1 MKRSK
6 RRFGGR
12 DQAPGTR
19 ERSDMQTATS
29 KKPEPAESGAS
40 VDFVATVAGKAYTQ
54 AEKEVEIRRKS
65 AQEKIERLN
74 KNVNEYLG
82 GALRFRYQVA
92 PRKRVPV
99 ELHGVKAELVS
110 GAQVIPELVGGQE
123 KLDGLVACGL
133 VLKALEPHESRKAS

>member
-29 KKPEPAESGAS
+29 KKQEPAENGTA
-40 VDFVATVAGKAYTQ
+40 DFVASVAGKAYTQ
-54 AEKEVEIRRKS
+54 AEKEAEIRRKS
-65 AQEKIERLN
+65 AKEKIERLN

-110 GAQVIPELVGGQE
+110 GAQVIPELVGGQD

-133 VLKALEPHESRKAS
+133 VLKALEPHEARKAS